1 MDAKIM
7 MKMIDVINMMAKG
20 EIKKGTKLIIVT
32 PKGKEYEY
40 EYDIDI
46 PIGNCFFVDDYD
58 RRIRCWFDITV
69 DTLQY
74 EVRLIEQKEKRYL
87 VKFNMRGMKENY
99 RYLNYIES
107 DECAHIND
115 KRCTTIIKTHFTK
128 SELQSIKPVREFL
141 EDMENKY
148 ELIEVKENEGDN

>member
-1 MDAKIM
+1 
-7 MKMIDVINMMAKG
+7 MKMIDVINMMAEGK
-20 EIKKGTKLIIVT
+20 IKKGTKLIIVT

-46 PIGNCFFVDDYD
+46 RNGNWSFVDDYD
-58 RRIRCWFDITV
+58 RRISYRFDITV

-87 VKFNMRGMKENY
+87 VKFNMRGLKENY

-115 KRCTTIIKTHFTK
+115 KRCTTIDKTHFTK
-128 SELQSIKPVREFL
+128 SELQSIQPVREFL
-141 EDMENKY
+141 EDMEDKY
-148 ELIEVKENEGDN
+148 ELIGVDDNEND